1 MLIYFFILSLPFFLL
16 FVYRDATQALR
27 GNQTLRDLR
36 LGWNGIAQEG
46 TRALA
51 RMLVGSEAAIVMHQ
65 VRIIFF
71 FLFLFLFLFNLFFFL
86 PLVWFMLR
94 YFLHAFVLTAGFGS
108 VGFTR

>member
-1 MLIYFFILSLPFFLL
+1 MLIFILYYLCLFCL
-16 FVYRDATQALR
+16 FVNRDMTQALR

-51 RMLVGSEAAIVMHQ
+51 RMLVGPEAAIVVHQ

-71 FLFLFLFLFNLFFFL
+71 FLFLFSFFFFFW
-86 PLVWFMLR
+86 PLV
-94 YFLHAFVLTAGFGS
+94 
-108 VGFTR
+108 